1 MSATTHESGT
11 KRELLTAVITALN
24 EEGNIRATVEDIYR
38 TKDRLPVDLHV
49 LMFDDG
55 SKDGTAAIM
64 RQLAEEYPDCRCV
77 INAKNLGVGR
87 SMLLSYD
94 MIDPASWITGIP
106 GDNEF
111 FFESIFEFLEVRE
124 RYDIV
129 LGYHRNPVV
138 RPIVR
143 RLASQSFGQV
153 CRFLYGL
160 DFKYLNGMKMYR
172 AHVFQGIEVT
182 SNGHAYTPELIAK
195 AILRDPKI
203 RIGEAPFMT
212 RGRAHGRSS
221 AFAVSGIG
229 EAVVETFRGARAVSA
244 YREQMILE
252 KQIESI

>member
-1 MSATTHESGT
+1 MTDSARSTG
-11 KRELLTAVITALN
+11 KPELLTAVITALN
-24 EEGNIRATVEDIYR
+24 EESNIRATVEDIYR

-55 SKDGTAAIM
+55 STDDTPSIM
-64 RQLAEEYPDCRCV
+64 RKLAEEYPDCRCV
-77 INAKNLGVGR
+77 INPKNLGVGR

-94 MIDPASWITGIP
+94 MIDPDSWITGIP

-111 FFESIFEFLEVRE
+111 FFESIFEFLEIRE
-124 RYDIV
+124 HYDIV

-143 RLASQSFGQV
+143 RVASQSFSQV

-160 DFKYLNGMKMYR
+160 DFKYLNGMKMYK

-182 SNGHAYTPELIAK
+182 SNGHAYTPELVAK
-195 AILRDPKI
+195 AILRNPRI

-221 AFAVSGIG
+221 AFRIGGVG
-229 EAVVETFRGARAVSA
+229 EAVVETFRGARSVASF
-244 YREQMILE
+244 RDRMILD